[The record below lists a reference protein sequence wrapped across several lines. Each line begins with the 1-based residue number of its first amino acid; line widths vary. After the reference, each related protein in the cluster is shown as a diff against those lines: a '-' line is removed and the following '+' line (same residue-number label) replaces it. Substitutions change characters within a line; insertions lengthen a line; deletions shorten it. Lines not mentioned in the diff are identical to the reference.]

1 MTALRWEMLISGVGG
16 ALIIFM
22 AGYDAAR
29 ISSKRSYRWHNWRC
43 GRSVSR
49 HRLVSS

>member
-29 ISSKRSYRWHNWRC
+29 ISSRSAVI
-43 GRSVSR
+43 GGITGVVVVLSR
-49 HRLVSS
+49 AIA